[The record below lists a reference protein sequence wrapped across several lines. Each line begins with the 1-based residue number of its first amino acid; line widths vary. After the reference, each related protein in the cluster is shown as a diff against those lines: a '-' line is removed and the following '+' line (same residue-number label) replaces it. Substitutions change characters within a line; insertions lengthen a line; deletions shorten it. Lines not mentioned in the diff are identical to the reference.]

1 MATMCASK
9 AQAHVGLYSETES
22 LNAMKLGRKEKK
34 LLRSIER
41 GQWRSV
47 RGLKR
52 ERTRYARYAEEAVR
66 EDRQV
71 KIRK

>member
-1 MATMCASK
+1 MCALK
-9 AQAHVGLYSETES
+9 AHIGLYSETES
-22 LNAMKLGRKEKK
+22 LHAMKLGRKEKK

-41 GQWRSV
+41 GEWRSV

-52 ERTRYARYAEEAVR
+52 ERTRYARYAEEALH